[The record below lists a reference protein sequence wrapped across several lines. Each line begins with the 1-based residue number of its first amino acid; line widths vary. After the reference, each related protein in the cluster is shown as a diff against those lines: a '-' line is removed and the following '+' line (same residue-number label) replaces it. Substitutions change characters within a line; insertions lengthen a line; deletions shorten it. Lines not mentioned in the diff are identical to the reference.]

1 MEYFTT
7 NVMPYINFGL
17 TVLVGFVLGFI
28 IRHKNSLIST
38 LTAQF
43 KTSKDL
49 LDMYDIG
56 KIKEMTELR
65 VQNEAEKY
73 RQKELKLDGQ
83 IKSTIENISRPWL
96 EKYNELID
104 FELYYLLNYST
115 EKREQVLKL
124 LPKNRDFIEGLIRDI
139 KSGELKPS

>member
-1 MEYFTT
+1 MDETLF
-7 NVMPYINFGL
+7 YINLGVQIF
-17 TVLVGFVLGFI
+17 VGIILIFI

-73 RQKELKLDGQ
+73 RQKELHLDS
-83 IKSTIENISRPWL
+83 KVKDTITEISRPWM

-104 FELYYLLNYST
+104 FELYYLLNTS
-115 EKREQVLKL
+115 EDRREQILKL
-124 LPKNRDFIEGLIRDI
+124 MPKNREFIKGLITDI
-139 KSGELKPS
+139 KSGKLKPS